1 MKIAEL
7 QEKVQHCLWK
17 RQPVVLLPSFK
28 DLAKEADFSSDYSE
42 DKIR

>member
-17 RQPVVLLPSFK
+17 RQPVVLPSFK